1 MIVVKIKVK
10 KNEMKWRNGR
20 KYKEWQSKTKEIR
33 YENKSINQT
42 CPIFKL
48 WGPQCHCSTAPLQH
62 SSIPSPLCMAHLQ
75 VNGARSLTHQ
85 IFCFL
90 LFAAGLLLTQ
100 QSGNVAC
107 MRFLY
112 VFLFGK
118 HYKEMTLL
126 VAGHMCTCALHRKQ
140 HPALFCAYM
149 AARWWWFHLS

>member
-10 KNEMKWRNGR
+10 KMKWNEETEGNIKNDKVRR
-20 KYKEWQSKTKEIR
+20 KKSGTKTKASIR
-33 YENKSINQT
+33 PVPTLSCEALSAT
-42 CPIFKL
+42 EA
-48 WGPQCHCSTAPLQH
+48 HAPLQH

-100 QSGNVAC
+100 QSENVAC

-126 VAGHMCTCALHRKQ
+126 VAGYMCTCALHRKQ